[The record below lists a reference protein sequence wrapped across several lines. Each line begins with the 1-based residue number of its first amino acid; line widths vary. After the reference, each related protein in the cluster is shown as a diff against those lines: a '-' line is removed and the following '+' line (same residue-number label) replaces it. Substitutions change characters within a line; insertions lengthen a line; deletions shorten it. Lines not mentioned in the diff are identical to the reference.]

1 MDEKVLSRFIK
12 YLDLEHQQILDE
24 ITKKRQ
30 ELEQLQRE
38 YYGYDNSRR
47 DSLARQLYGLE
58 NAPVKDEEAIKKVRE
73 ELASLPSHEQLET
86 KIEKLK
92 QEIEQLENEFFNKS
106 FILPES
112 TLTPL
117 ISFKVDID
125 GKFLVM
131 GNDGKYY
138 VKEDLFGTALG
149 NYRVE
154 TDPNTHLPIR
164 IIWIKQDSD
173 TYGLPLKFERQLKVT
188 SPIFEV
194 VKPKMEVREVVQYI
208 DKPIKIEKIIP
219 SLTCPRC
226 SWNLTDKMRL
236 INCPNCGLS
245 LFDAVKLAV
254 EKELGN
260 SSLKENKKN
269 KKRWIF

>member
-1 MDEKVLSRFIK
+1 MDERIFSAFIK

-38 YYGYDNSRR
+38 YYGYDNSIR
-47 DSLARQLYGLE
+47 DSLARQLYALE
-58 NAPVKDEEAIKKVRE
+58 SSPQKDNEAIERIRKELNSLPSRE
-73 ELASLPSHEQLET
+73 ELE
-86 KIEKLK
+86 IEIGKLK
-92 QEIEQLENEFFNKS
+92 QEIEELQNKFVS
-106 FILPES
+106 LPFEVPLS

-117 ISFKVDID
+117 INFKVDID

-138 VKEDLFGTALG
+138 VKEDPFGTALG

-154 TDPNTHLPIR
+154 TDPNTHLPTR
-164 IIWIKQDSD
+164 IIWVKQDSD
-173 TYGLPLKFERQLKVT
+173 TYGMPLKFERQLKIT
-188 SPIFEV
+188 SPVFEII
-194 VKPKMEVREVVQYI
+194 KPIKKEREVVEYV

-260 SSLKENKKN
+260 SSLKENKKD

>member
-1 MDEKVLSRFIK
+1 MDEKVFSQFIK
-12 YLDLEHQQILDE
+12 YLDKEHEEILNKIKVKREELRQLETEFYNFKTSRRESISRELYALKSELNPDMQKIQKLQ
-24 ITKKRQ
+24 Q
-30 ELEQLQRE
+30 ELE
-38 YYGYDNSRR
+38 N
-47 DSLARQLYGLE
+47 
-58 NAPVKDEEAIKKVRE
+58 
-73 ELASLPSHEQLET
+73 LPTREQLET

-92 QEIEQLENEFFNKS
+92 REIEQLENEFFNKS

>member
-1 MDEKVLSRFIK
+1 MDERVFSQFIK
-12 YLDLEHQQILDE
+12 FLDEEHQRILDE
-24 ITKKRQ
+24 ITKKR
-30 ELEQLQRE
+30 EQLRQLETE
-38 YYGYDNSRR
+38 YYNFSNSRR
-47 DSLARQLYGLE
+47 ESLSREIYALRSEPNPDMQKIQKLQ
-58 NAPVKDEEAIKKVRE
+58 E
-73 ELASLPSHEQLET
+73 ELESLPTREQLESE
-86 KIEKLK
+86 IGKLK
-92 QEIEQLENEFFNKS
+92 QEIAKLENQFIDKP

-112 TLTPL
+112 TLTPH
-117 ISFKVDID
+117 ITYRIDVDGLYIVQD
-125 GKFLVM
+125 PKTGVC
-131 GNDGKYY
+131 Y
-138 VKEDLFGTALG
+138 VKQNLNGVALN
-149 NYRVE
+149 NYRIE
-154 TDPNTHLPIR
+154 TDSNGVPIKEV
-164 IIWIKQDSD
+164 WIKQDSD

-208 DKPIKIEKIIP
+208 DKPVKVEKIIP

-260 SSLKENKKN
+260 SSLKENKKD